1 MSWRAGLRRN
11 LSTKNACFVFGC
23 RDVARSEVVF
33 TARRTVFGA
42 FVVASKF
49 GRPESCGRVYDF
61 RMSFVQGFHEV
72 QNGKHDRVS
81 AVLGDVLGGLGGLLA
96 SVFNIDKPRS
106 ANS

>member
-42 FVVASKF
+42 LVVASKF
-49 GRPESCGRVYDF
+49 GRPGCCGRVYDF
-61 RMSFVQGFHEV
+61 RIAFVQGLDEV
-72 QNGKHDRVS
+72 QNGKHDYTEFISGPIWVP
-81 AVLGDVLGGLGGLLA
+81 GGARGRGKIN
-96 SVFNIDKPRS
+96 SV
-106 ANS
+106 